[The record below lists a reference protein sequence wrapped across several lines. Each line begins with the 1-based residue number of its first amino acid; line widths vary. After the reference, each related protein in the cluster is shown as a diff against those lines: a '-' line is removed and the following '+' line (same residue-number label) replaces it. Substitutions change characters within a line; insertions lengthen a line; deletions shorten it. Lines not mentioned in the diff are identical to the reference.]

1 MQDTQGTTPAP
12 AENAEKQVL
21 KKARAASRQPSTLS
35 SKIFKLILKYKE
47 SKLFMWVNRNYVLSL
62 VIVTVWGMVIV
73 GAFLF
78 FVIYTVLQQN
88 PGQ

>member
-12 AENAEKQVL
+12 AEGAEKPAM
-21 KKARAASRQPSTLS
+21 KKARAASRQPSTVS

-47 SKLFMWVNRNYVLSL
+47 SKLFTWVNRNYVLSL